1 MSTATDVLRA
11 KTDAEL
17 QFFVENPSYYHP
29 DLVAAAWQEL
39 RHRGLGPAPQP
50 AAPAATSQTADSEPA
65 ADYNVAPTGSKRP
78 ALITAFLLGL
88 AGVSAIFF
96 WARQPAAST
105 ASPAPKP
112 AAAVPKLET
121 VESYAIPNF
130 DIDKLVADQ
139 LARVPA
145 AEKQTPQTLRQ
156 FRELTRRFWAAETQT
171 EHLTAQAYAGK
182 ANPSFTEQTTFVRE
196 TWRGWNKAVVYRY
209 HLGPVMQAQFE
220 RMGKVASSQQHVLAK
235 LPGLLEN
242 KAFLKDKEMQAR
254 DNEVQDWLAGLRPA
268 SPVTGKAYRV
278 TVLNFKP

>member
-29 DLVAAAWQEL
+29 SLVAAARQEL
-39 RHRGLGPAPQP
+39 RLRGIGPEPQP
-50 AAPAATSQTADSEPA
+50 TAVEAATEYQEE
-65 ADYNVAPTGSKRP
+65 PTGRKRP
-78 ALITAFLLGL
+78 AIITAFVVGL
-88 AGVSAIFF
+88 AGAGALYF
-96 WARQPAAST
+96 WVARPDATPAASQ
-105 ASPAPKP
+105 PAKT
-112 AAAVPKLET
+112 AAAPKLES

-130 DIDKLVADQ
+130 DIDKIVADQ

-156 FRELTRRFWAAETQT
+156 FKELTRRFWAAETQT

-182 ANPSFTEQTTFVRE
+182 ANPSFAEQTAFVRD
-196 TWRGWNKAVVYRY
+196 TWRGWNKAVVYSY

-235 LPGLLEN
+235 LPGLLDGKE
-242 KAFLKDKEMQAR
+242 FLKDKEMQAR
-254 DNEVQDWLAGLRPA
+254 DTEVQDWLAGLRPA
-268 SPVTGKAYRV
+268 SPVTGKPYRV
-278 TVLNFKP
+278 TILNFKQ